1 MNAVETVLPF
11 PRGQTYGDGGALTM
25 ASTTGEAIVG
35 RVFRTT
41 DSSNRDLW
49 LRAVRADAALT
60 NVGGKT
66 VSYTSGKIGRN
77 VDALANS
84 DGEVSSII
92 DSAYATTKD
101 ITQYDIFYVVEQ
113 GFVDASCETTVN
125 AAGIS
130 VMADSSSDNCNNAT
144 AGSYVIGV
152 STEAVS
158 SGIAEIH
165 VLGGLKPSDP
175 AS

>member
-1 MNAVETVLPF
+1 MIVDSVLPF
-11 PRGQTYGDGGALTM
+11 PRGSTYKDLGNVTL
-25 ASTTGEAIVG
+25 ASTIGAGILGKCFETV
-35 RVFRTT
+35 
-41 DSSNRDLW
+41 DDSNRPLV
-49 LRAVRADAALT
+49 LRAVMADAALT

-66 VSYTSGKIGRN
+66 VSYAAGKIGSN

-92 DSAYATTKD
+92 DDAYATTFD
-101 ITQYDIFYVVEQ
+101 VDQYDIFYVVEE
-113 GFVDASCETTVN
+113 GYVDASCEATVN

-130 VMADSSSDNCNNAT
+130 VMADASTDNCNNVT

-158 SGIAEIH
+158 DGIAEIH